1 MAKKIIKADDG
12 RQTIDHIRQLAWT
25 GQHAAAIDSAT
36 QALAAPKTRMRPA
49 EQMSLLDLRAESYI
63 AIGKLDLA
71 MKDAKAMM
79 KMGSKVAGLKVQALN
94 RLALVQ
100 MRTGDLNG
108 ATKSAAAAVKTK
120 HNNPALRAESL
131 FRLAEAQLRTRQT
144 EAAVE
149 TAQKAIAL
157 YQELGDD
164 SGAGRAHWALA
175 LAYESNRA
183 DENAPR
189 RADRVGIVPAGR
201 RRIWHRQCLE
211 LR

>member
-1 MAKKIIKADDG
+1 MVKKKSDITKNKRTKNTDD
-12 RQTIDHIRQLAWT
+12 QALTHIRQLAWT

-36 QALAAPKTRMRPA
+36 EAFATLGKGDSRVAPTM
-49 EQMSLLDLRAESYI
+49 MSLLDLRAESYV

-71 MKDAKAMM
+71 MKDAKAM
-79 KMGSKVAGLKVQALN
+79 KTLGTTTVLKTQALN

-108 ATKSAAAAVKTK
+108 AVKSATAAVGKAELNST
-120 HNNPALRAESL
+120 LRAESL

-149 TAQKAIAL
+149 TAQKAITL

-175 LAYESNRA
+175 SAYFNSNRA
-183 DENAPR
+183 EDSR
-189 RADRVGIVPAGR
+189 RAA
-201 RRIWHRQCLE
+201 Q
-211 LR
+211 